1 MNTQGSSSG
10 WETEVD
16 FDVDYPSSVN
26 PTASSTQVQSRSK
39 NPKTITLVLSP
50 TKTLSQDRHFGSS
63 SQRRNT
69 MPSSGSS
76 GLLRESRFMQPTM
89 ARENS
94 FVSRSSIY
102 SDMGRNSFDAVQ
114 THHENFSPVHQ
125 YQEYA
130 RPATTLLDR
139 DLHGNLTASYSKT
152 STIGALKSETSTCRS
167 LFLSPSA
174 ERDVSRALRTLE
186 TTPSS
191 QRRVSFT
198 GTSTGHFRD
207 IHEHH
212 MRSFYNADAVASA

>member
-1 MNTQGSSSG
+1 MNTLGSSSD

-16 FDVDYPSSVN
+16 YNTVYPSSAN
-26 PTASSTQVQSRSK
+26 PTASSTQLQSRFQK
-39 NPKTITLVLSP
+39 PKTINVVLSP
-50 TKTLSQDRHFGSS
+50 TRDLSQDHTLPSI

-69 MPSSGSS
+69 MQSSGSS
-76 GLLRESRFMQPTM
+76 GLLRELRLMQTTT

-102 SDMGRNSFDAVQ
+102 SDMSRSSFDVSQ
-114 THHENFSPVHQ
+114 TRHENFSPVHQ
-125 YQEYA
+125 YLEYA

-152 STIGALKSETSTCRS
+152 STVGAFKSETSTCRS
-167 LFLSPSA
+167 LFLSSSA

-186 TTPSS
+186 NAPSS
-191 QRRVSFT
+191 QRRVNVT
-198 GTSTGHFRD
+198 GTSIGQLRD
-207 IHEHH
+207 IQKHQ